1 MPRKKKRNSRTVE
14 NISLIDNI
22 KKSKAY
28 IFLTT
33 LFLFSVTL
41 FGAFYQPFT
50 DAMKGVWSDD
60 SRIEHHFGK
69 AEKIKKSFKLEE
81 SNNVG

>member
-1 MPRKKKRNSRTVE
+1 MMNQIEELKYQKVKK
-14 NISLIDNI
+14 
-22 KKSKAY
+22 
-28 IFLTT
+28 
-33 LFLFSVTL
+33 VTL

-60 SRIEHHFGK
+60 SRIELHFGK

>member
-28 IFLTT
+28 IFLTENEIDQVISGKDLWMDAEEVAIRCMT
-33 LFLFSVTL
+33 LLENKNSQV
-41 FGAFYQPFT
+41 
-50 DAMKGVWSDD
+50 D
-60 SRIEHHFGK
+60 EE
-69 AEKIKKSFKLEE
+69 AE
-81 SNNVG
+81 